1 MNDNKQQVKSIA
13 FGTGCTISASDCNKA
28 MLADL
33 DKSGLIPLDLAAVA
47 DPSRGTPA
55 FPDVE
60 IEGEDE
66 PVNASAYATAFYRF
80 PMFRPDGTPLPDCH
94 IYKVFY
100 HDKAP
105 KEVSKR
111 KYLRPSKRV
120 VGEFAN
126 SPYMPPG
133 RLLISAHILDIH
145 EGEKKAVCAVK
156 HGQRAIGI
164 AGCWNWK
171 DGKGKPEVHHWILDE
186 IEALKENTTERV
198 TVRIWPDAD
207 FLTNIGVQTAYSAFA
222 NGFAGL
228 DVDVAL
234 MDLSALRV
242 GGKFDDLVT
251 ELGYESVMAGVT
263 TVSPTDLMENPTA
276 LGNRYGLLTS
286 APAKGANPK
295 PQAIDCNYTTL
306 LEKYPL
312 FLDADGRS
320 LIWYNKDTG
329 FPMFGTEKWTDSVD
343 DAWVL
348 HLFQRQLGFNGRGYT
363 AKRSD
368 IQYAIGSHMM
378 ANRRSPF
385 EERVVAAASKLRAG
399 AYEPLLDEWAVR
411 YLHAPDT
418 EFNRRWGRKLLVALI
433 GRVFNAGCDLRTVF
447 CICGPQGVGKT
458 HFMRS
463 FVGAE
468 SNVIIS
474 PSNSSGKDLAMTY
487 SDALVAVFDEMGAI
501 KGREAEHVKSDI
513 STTHDSIR
521 PPYGK
526 TNVLMP
532 RRCIYLIP
540 VDRLDFLPDDAAGL
554 TRFAVLDLL
563 TERGGKFDF
572 AGLDAAADQLLGEA
586 YLAVQSGEEFSEFE
600 GADEMARGYTSPDM
614 MVEQIRHL
622 IETGQ
627 VPLARGEYNG
637 TDTVVI
643 KLLDVLTALDMG
655 GVKGR
660 ATEIVAGPLR
670 KLGFTGAGRD
680 RAPVKVK
687 RGWFIDGARFDKEF
701 ECEIKLPPKF

>member
-1 MNDNKQQVKSIA
+1 MNAPANKVFSLGSI
-13 FGTGCTISASDCNKA
+13 TQRSASTADCEKA
-28 MLADL
+28 MRDDLA
-33 DKSGLIPLDLAAVA
+33 KSGLEPLDLAATIGA
-47 DPSRGTPA
+47 APYYPE
-55 FPDVE
+55 VE
-60 IEGEDE
+60 VEGEDKT
-66 PVNASAYATAFYRF
+66 VNASVYANAHYRF
-80 PMFRPDGTPLPDCH
+80 PMFRPDGSPIADCF

-100 HDKAP
+100 VDKAP

-111 KYLRPSKRV
+111 KYLRPSKRA
-120 VGEFAN
+120 VGELAN
-126 SPYMPPG
+126 APYMPPG
-133 RLLISAHILDIH
+133 RVLNAAPILDIH
-145 EGEKKAVCAVK
+145 EGEKKSVCAVK

-171 DGKGKPEVHHWILDE
+171 EGKGKSEVHHWILEE
-186 IEALKENTTERV
+186 IEALKAATGERV

-207 FLTNIGVQTAYSAFA
+207 FLTNHDVQTAYSAFA
-222 NGFAGL
+222 NGFSGL
-228 DVDVAL
+228 DVDVVL
-234 MDLSALRV
+234 MDLSAVRV

-251 ELGYESVMAGVT
+251 ELGYEAVMAGVT
-263 TVSPTDLMENPTA
+263 TVSPTDLMENPSA
-276 LGNRYGLLTS
+276 LGGRYGLLMS
-286 APAKGANPK
+286 KPSKDAHPK
-295 PQAIDCNYTTL
+295 PQAIDCNYSAL
-306 LEKYPL
+306 LAKYPL
-312 FLDADGRS
+312 FLGADGRS

-329 FPMFGTEKWTDSVD
+329 FPMLGTEKWTDSVD
-343 DAWVL
+343 DSWVL

-378 ANRRSPF
+378 SHQRSPF
-385 EERVVAAASKLRAG
+385 EERVIAAASKLRDG
-399 AYEPLLDEWAVR
+399 GYEPLLDEWAVR
-411 YLHAPDT
+411 FLHAPDT

-433 GRVFNAGCDLRTVF
+433 GRAFNPGCDLRTVF

-474 PSNSSGKDLAMTY
+474 PANSGGKDLAMTY
-487 SDALVAVFDEMGAI
+487 SGALVAVFDEMGAI

-563 TERGGKFDF
+563 SEPAGRFDF
-572 AGLDAAADQLLGEA
+572 AGLDAVTEQLLGEA
-586 YLAVQSGEEFSEFE
+586 YLAVRSGEEFAEFE
-600 GADEMARGYTSPDM
+600 GADDMAQGYTSPDA

-622 IETGQ
+622 IEKGQ
-627 VPLARGEYNG
+627 LKTVRGDYNG

-643 KLLDVLTALDMG
+643 KLIDVLNALGMD
-655 GVKGR
+655 GVRGR
-660 ATEIVAGPLR
+660 ATEVVAGPLR
-670 KLGFTGAGRD
+670 KLGFNHAGRNK
-680 RAPVKVK
+680 APLGVK
-687 RGWFIDGARFDKEF
+687 RGWFVRGEEFDGEFDVQ
-701 ECEIKLPPKF
+701 IKTPAKP